1 MIRIR
6 IHETFENVYVKLSRK
21 VLLRVSDRLGHAI
34 FNLIRNRRMKSK
46 RRPCLCVFLAFA
58 MMIVPRHWR
67 PGIASASSGWLPLCE
82 ITTRRVCPPPGVQM
96 CILCA
101 DQLRPRPRS
110 RYPPARELAAYRM
123 TDESA
128 RATSITMRSG
138 RTVSH
143 FCGSARCPAAS
154 GPLIGEIATA
164 MYCLHKRSSR
174 ESRAV
179 VEMSLNDALWR

>member
-1 MIRIR
+1 
-6 IHETFENVYVKLSRK
+6 
-21 VLLRVSDRLGHAI
+21 VLLRISIVLNYAQSSIWCGI
-34 FNLIRNRRMKSK
+34 EEWNRSGD
-46 RRPCLCVFLAFA
+46 PACLAFA
-58 MMIVPRHWR
+58 MIVPRHWR
-67 PGIASASSGWLPLCE
+67 SGIASASSGWLPLCE

-96 CILCA
+96 CIPCA
-101 DQLRPRPRS
+101 DQLRPRPRPPPRS
-110 RYPPARELAAYRM
+110 RYPPARELAAYRT

-154 GPLIGEIATA
+154 GPPIGKIATA

-174 ESRAV
+174 ESRAI